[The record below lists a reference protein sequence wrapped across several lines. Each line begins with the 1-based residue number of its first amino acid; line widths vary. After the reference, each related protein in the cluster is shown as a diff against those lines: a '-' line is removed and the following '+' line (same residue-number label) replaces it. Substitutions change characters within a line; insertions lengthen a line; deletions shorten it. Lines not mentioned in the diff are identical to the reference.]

1 MVTGEWLR
9 QKLVEPLKE
18 KQRQEGY
25 AEGFAEGLAEVR
37 QEIKEEEQRTHKLW
51 REWLE
56 REAEAKAKGES
67 FNEPPPYSRPAIP
80 TVEIVSVTEV
90 KHSHSHKT
98 IRVTLD
104 IHQPNAD

>member
-18 KQRQEGY
+18 QQRQEGR
-25 AEGFAEGLAEVR
+25 AEVHA
-37 QEIKEEEQRTHKLW
+37 QWH
-51 REWLE
+51 EWLE
-56 REAEAKAKGES
+56 REAEAKAKGEP
-67 FNEPPPYSRPAIP
+67 FNEPPPYSRPATP

-90 KHSHSHKT
+90 QHSHSHKT

-104 IHQPNAD
+104 IHQPNAG

>member
-18 KQRQEGY
+18 QQRQEGRVE
-25 AEGFAEGLAEVR
+25 AERRVHS
-37 QEIKEEEQRTHKLW
+37 QW

-56 REAEAKAKGES
+56 REAEAKAKGEP
-67 FNEPPPYSRPAIP
+67 FNEPPPYPRPATP
-80 TVEIVSVTEV
+80 TVEIVSVTEL

-98 IRVTLD
+98 IRVTID

>member
-18 KQRQEGY
+18 QQRQEGR
-25 AEGFAEGLAEVR
+25 EEVR
-37 QEIKEEEQRTHKLW
+37 VEAEKQVHAQWH
-51 REWLE
+51 EWLE
-56 REAEAKAKGES
+56 REAEAKAKGEP
-67 FNEPPPYSRPAIP
+67 FNEPPPYSRPATP

-104 IHQPNAD
+104 IHQPNAG